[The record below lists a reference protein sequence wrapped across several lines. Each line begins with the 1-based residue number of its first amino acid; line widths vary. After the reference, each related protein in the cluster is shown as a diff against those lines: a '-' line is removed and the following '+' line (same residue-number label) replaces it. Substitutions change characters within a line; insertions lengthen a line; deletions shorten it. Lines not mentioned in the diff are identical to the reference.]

1 MPHSSRSLLS
11 VSCAV
16 CDWGAAL
23 GYVQRVLS
31 GVARIPAA
39 DGFGEQYDDSDELLV
54 ILGAKPISRL

>member
-1 MPHSSRSLLS
+1 
-11 VSCAV
+11 V